1 MVNLSLILSRV
12 VLMLYLL
19 TLSKYCIHEV
29 ILADIPKH
37 SWEYFIYIFYSLY
50 ILFYL
55 LPKFQTN
62 SQHRIQTF
70 FGRSVFL
77 KSVSEWFSYIRNPSM
92 MGAGGPN
99 IFDTRCTQG
108 SIFMCLLKIFLFL
121 SIHGLSSLAFT
132 QNMQRKNNGKFFFG
146 SILRRPYKSNGN
158 KTCLDAALQHTKTL

>member
-55 LPKFQTN
+55 LPKF
-62 SQHRIQTF
+62 
-70 FGRSVFL
+70 
-77 KSVSEWFSYIRNPSM
+77 
-92 MGAGGPN
+92 
-99 IFDTRCTQG
+99 
-108 SIFMCLLKIFLFL
+108 
-121 SIHGLSSLAFT
+121 
-132 QNMQRKNNGKFFFG
+132 
-146 SILRRPYKSNGN
+146 
-158 KTCLDAALQHTKTL
+158 